1 MEEMA
6 ARSAAA
12 AVIQEDVRELLAGS
26 NELKELDNTSE
37 PPLDLLNRAKQLDLE
52 IQKHLHKWTNEATVE
67 ETSPSRG
74 GDSRPQTR
82 DTARTSSTGLSS
94 QISWGSDGKR
104 KEPPQPGWPEGAFT
118 SSEANNKQRI
128 ASISAMKTASAEL
141 AYGVKRLR
149 WREKI
154 CGILRNVRD
163 RTNPTS
169 LQAELQTILE
179 HDHGST
185 ASSIASRLIASAAD
199 QEDSCLNVLRLMD
212 DRHKLVSYYVTHF
225 CRLSTSLLFIVVF
238 CLARRDFKHATLKI
252 SPTQIRWKRLSKKP

>member
-1 MEEMA
+1 MQA
-6 ARSAAA
+6 QQSLTLTYSRRSQAR
-12 AVIQEDVRELLAGS
+12 RKR
-26 NELKELDNTSE
+26 N
-37 PPLDLLNRAKQLDLE
+37 
-52 IQKHLHKWTNEATVE
+52 
-67 ETSPSRG
+67 G
-74 GDSRPQTR
+74 GDGRAIR
-82 DTARTSSTGLSS
+82 CCCCY
-94 QISWGSDGKR
+94 
-104 KEPPQPGWPEGAFT
+104 PGGR
-118 SSEANNKQRI
+118 SH
-128 ASISAMKTASAEL
+128 
-141 AYGVKRLR
+141 GVKRLR

-225 CRLSTSLLFIVVF
+225 CRLSTSLLFIVLF
-238 CLARRDFKHATLKI
+238 CLARRDLKHTTLKI